1 MTKKRPYAGIEKKQA
16 RWGFA
21 FVVPAILF
29 FSVFSFYPILNAL
42 YTSFFDRRVL
52 SLAAPSFVGFGN
64 YIYLFTSQTAGFW
77 NSLRATFVF
86 TLGTFIS
93 LLVFSLIYA
102 VFLTQFTSR
111 RGRGFFQIAFYTPAV
126 LSSVVA
132 AAIWMLMFDP
142 RGLANQ
148 WVNALF
154 RTAGVDHKWLA
165 DSVMVQV
172 STMIVYFWKYI
183 GYFVILFITGL
194 SSIPP
199 ALYEAATIDGSGKW
213 QSFWRITL
221 PLLRPTVVL
230 VSIMAMLQ
238 CLKTFSTQYLFT
250 QSGAPQAPIN
260 VITLNIYR
268 TGITN
273 QRIGRASAMSIVL
286 FVIMLFFTCLQFRF
300 SKSDDVDY

>member
-1 MTKKRPYAGIEKKQA
+1 MRNTRYGGIEKKQS
-16 RWGFA
+16 RWGFL

-29 FSVFSFYPILNAL
+29 FSVFSFYPILSAL
-42 YTSFFDRRVL
+42 YTSFFDKRVL
-52 SLAAPSFVGFGN
+52 SLAAPPFVGLGN
-64 YIYLFTSQTAGFW
+64 YIYLFTSQIAGFW

-86 TLGTFIS
+86 TLGTFIP
-93 LLVFSLIYA
+93 LLVFSLVWA
-102 VFLTQFTSR
+102 VFLTQGVTLR
-111 RGRGFFQIAFYTPAV
+111 ARGFFQIAYYTPAV

-132 AAIWMLMFDP
+132 AAIWKIMFDP

-148 WVNALF
+148 WLNVLF
-154 RTAGVDHKWLA
+154 MSPGVDHKWLA
-165 DSVMVQV
+165 DSIMVQF

-199 ALYEAATIDGSGKW
+199 GIYEAATIDGASKW
-213 QSFWRITL
+213 QAFWKITL

-230 VSIMAMLQ
+230 VSIMSMLQ

-250 QSGAPQAPIN
+250 QAGAPQAPIN

-273 QRIGRASAMSIVL
+273 QRIGRASAMSLVL
-286 FVIMLFFTCLQFRF
+286 FAIMLVFTWLQFRF

>member
-1 MTKKRPYAGIEKKQA
+1 MQKNRYGGIEKKQA
-16 RWGFA
+16 RWGFL
-21 FVVPAILF
+21 FVCPAILF

-42 YTSFFDRRVL
+42 YTSFFDKRVL
-52 SLAAPSFVGFGN
+52 SLNAPQFVGLGN
-64 YIYLFTSQTAGFW
+64 YIYLFTSSVAGFW

-86 TLGTFIS
+86 TIGTFIP
-93 LLVFSLIYA
+93 LLVISLVWA
-102 VFLTQFTSR
+102 VFLTQSVSKKT
-111 RGRGFFQIAFYTPAV
+111 RGFFQIAYYTPAV

-132 AAIWMLMFDP
+132 AVIWKLMFDP

-148 WVNALF
+148 WVNFLF
-154 RTAGVDHKWLA
+154 SSGGVDFKWLSN
-165 DSVMVQV
+165 SVMLQL

-199 ALYEAATIDGSGKW
+199 TIYEAATIDGVNKW
-213 QSFWRITL
+213 QSFWKITL

-250 QSGAPQAPIN
+250 QAGAPQAPIN

-273 QRIGRASAMSIVL
+273 QRIGRASAMSIIL
-286 FVIMLFFTCLQFRF
+286 FVIMLLFTWLQFSF